1 MPQEQE
7 YSYAVVVSDGL
18 NLRARPSAS
27 SRKIDAL
34 SKGARVRVL
43 KREEDTR
50 WVFVRVTSS
59 GLEGWMATGD
69 GKSVWL
75 EDEKPL
81 PAEPPFS
88 LEPLPEPDPI
98 WLRLAAY
105 AFCAVV
111 IVIAGWMILR

>member
-18 NLRARPSAS
+18 NLRARPSVS

-43 KREEDTR
+43 KREEDSR

-75 EDEKPL
+75 DDSKPL
-81 PAEPPFS
+81 PPPA
-88 LEPLPEPDPI
+88 PPPEPDET
-98 WLRLAAY
+98 WLRPAAY
-105 AFCAVV
+105 AFCAAV